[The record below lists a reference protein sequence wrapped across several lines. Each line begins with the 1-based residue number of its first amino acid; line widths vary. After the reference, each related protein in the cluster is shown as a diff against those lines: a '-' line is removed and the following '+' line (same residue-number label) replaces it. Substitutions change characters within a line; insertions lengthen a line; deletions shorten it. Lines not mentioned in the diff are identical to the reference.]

1 LDNKIAIGIAVVAAA
16 VAVIVPLAVIAS
28 TQNNAA
34 PAGEDA
40 AAGNQKVIKVIT
52 SFFPLYDFA
61 RNVGGDRVEVTSMIP
76 AGAEP
81 HDWEPTIRQVADAS
95 SADIFVYNGASFES
109 WAQNIEA
116 KFVVNTS
123 EGLELL
129 EATDE
134 EEHEGEVEE
143 EEEEE
148 KHSDMDPHIWLD
160 PIYAK
165 HQVGLIRD
173 GLVEIDPDSAQYYND
188 NADRFMAELD
198 RLDASIRSELS
209 GCKKK
214 DFIAFHSAFS
224 YFANRYGLNQH
235 SVHRGLPEGEVPPQR
250 LQEIV
255 DLAKELKID
264 TIYSEELVDPRL
276 AEAIAEE
283 IPGGRVLVLSPIEG
297 LEEEEQAAGLGYIDK
312 MEQNLDNLK
321 AGLDCRSRQ
330 Q

>member
-1 LDNKIAIGIAVVAAA
+1 MDNKIAIGIAVVAAA

-34 PAGEDA
+34 PAEEDA
-40 AAGNQKVIKVIT
+40 AAGNQKIIKVIV

-95 SADIFVYNGASFES
+95 LADIFVYNGASFES

-123 EGLELL
+123 EGLKLL
-129 EATDE
+129 EARDE
-134 EEHEGEVEE
+134 EEHKGEVEE
-143 EEEEE
+143 EEVE
-148 KHSDMDPHIWLD
+148 HSDIDPHIWLD

-173 GLVEIDPDSAQYYND
+173 GLVKIDPDNTQYYND

-198 RLDASIRSELS
+198 KLDASIRSELS
-209 GCKKK
+209 GCEKK

-235 SVHRGLPEGEVPPQR
+235 SMHRGLPEGEVPPQR

-297 LEEEEQAAGLGYIDK
+297 LEKEEQAAGLGYIDK

-321 AGLDCRSRQ
+321 AGLDCSSRQ

>member
-76 AGAEP
+76 AAAEP

-95 SADIFVYNGASFES
+95 LADIFVYNGASFES
-109 WAQNIEA
+109 WAQNIEV

-134 EEHEGEVEE
+134 EEEE
-143 EEEEE
+143 E
-148 KHSDMDPHIWLD
+148 HSGIDPHIWLD

-173 GLVEIDPDSAQYYND
+173 GLVEIDPDNAQYYND

-198 RLDASIRSELS
+198 RLNASIRSELS
-209 GCKKK
+209 GCEKR

-321 AGLDCRSRQ
+321 VGLDCSSRQ

>member
-16 VAVIVPLAVIAS
+16 IAVIVPLVVIAS

-40 AAGNQKVIKVIT
+40 AAGNQKIIKVIV

-95 SADIFVYNGASFES
+95 LADIFVYNGASFES

-134 EEHEGEVEE
+134 EEEE
-143 EEEEE
+143 E
-148 KHSDMDPHIWLD
+148 HSDIDPHIWLD

-173 GLVEIDPDSAQYYND
+173 GLVKIDPDNAQYYND

-198 RLDASIRSELS
+198 RLNASIRSELS
-209 GCKKK
+209 GCEKK

-235 SVHRGLPEGEVPPQR
+235 SVYRGLPEGEVPPQR

-297 LEEEEQAAGLGYIDK
+297 LEEQEQAAGLGYIDK

-321 AGLDCRSRQ
+321 AGLDCSSRQ

>member
-1 LDNKIAIGIAVVAAA
+1 MDNKTAIGIAVVAAA
-16 VAVIVPLAVIAS
+16 VAVIVPLAVIAV

-40 AAGNQKVIKVIT
+40 AAGNQKVIKVIA

-76 AGAEP
+76 VGVEP
-81 HDWEPTIRQVADAS
+81 HDWEPTIRQVTDAS

-109 WAQNIEA
+109 WAQNIET

-123 EGLELL
+123 EGLKLL
-129 EATDE
+129 EATDK
-134 EEHEGEVEE
+134 EEHGGEVG
-143 EEEEE
+143 EEE

-173 GLVEIDPDSAQYYND
+173 GLAKIDPDNAQYYND
-188 NADRFMAELD
+188 NADRFMAKLD
-198 RLDASIRSELS
+198 KLDASIRSELS
-209 GCKKK
+209 GCEKK
-214 DFIAFHSAFS
+214 DFITFHSAFS

-235 SVHRGLPEGEVPPQR
+235 SVYRGLPEGEVPPQR

-283 IPGGRVLVLSPIEG
+283 IPGGRVLMLSPIEG
-297 LEEEEQAAGLGYIDK
+297 LEKEEQAAGLGYIDK

>member
-76 AGAEP
+76 AAAEP
-81 HDWEPTIRQVADAS
+81 HDWEPTIRQIADAS
-95 SADIFVYNGASFES
+95 LADIFVYNGASFES
-109 WAQNIEA
+109 WAQNIEV

-134 EEHEGEVEE
+134 EEEE
-143 EEEEE
+143 E
-148 KHSDMDPHIWLD
+148 HSGIDPHIWLD

-173 GLVEIDPDSAQYYND
+173 GLVEIDPDNAQYYND

-198 RLDASIRSELS
+198 RLNASIRSELS
-209 GCKKK
+209 GCEKR

>member
-16 VAVIVPLAVIAS
+16 IAVIVPLVVIAS

-40 AAGNQKVIKVIT
+40 AAGNQKIIKVIV

-76 AGAEP
+76 VGVEP

-95 SADIFVYNGASFES
+95 LADIFVYNGASFES

-134 EEHEGEVEE
+134 EEEE
-143 EEEEE
+143 E
-148 KHSDMDPHIWLD
+148 HSDIDPHIWLD

-173 GLVEIDPDSAQYYND
+173 GLVKIDPDNAQYYND

-198 RLDASIRSELS
+198 RLNASIRSELS
-209 GCKKK
+209 GCEKK

-235 SVHRGLPEGEVPPQR
+235 SVHGGLPEGEVPPQR

-297 LEEEEQAAGLGYIDK
+297 LEEQEQAAGLGYIDK

-321 AGLDCRSRQ
+321 AGLDCSSRQ

>member
-1 LDNKIAIGIAVVAAA
+1 L
-16 VAVIVPLAVIAS
+16 
-28 TQNNAA
+28 
-34 PAGEDA
+34 
-40 AAGNQKVIKVIT
+40 
-52 SFFPLYDFA
+52 
-61 RNVGGDRVEVTSMIP
+61 
-76 AGAEP
+76 
-81 HDWEPTIRQVADAS
+81 
-95 SADIFVYNGASFES
+95 ADIFVYNGASFES

-134 EEHEGEVEE
+134 EEEE
-143 EEEEE
+143 E
-148 KHSDMDPHIWLD
+148 HSDIDPHIWLD

-173 GLVEIDPDSAQYYND
+173 GLVKIDPDNTQYYND

-198 RLDASIRSELS
+198 RLNASIRSELS
-209 GCKKK
+209 GCEKK

-235 SVHRGLPEGEVPPQR
+235 SVHGGLPEGEVPPQR

-297 LEEEEQAAGLGYIDK
+297 LEEQEQAAGLGYIDK

-321 AGLDCRSRQ
+321 AGLDCSSRQ

>member
-16 VAVIVPLAVIAS
+16 IAVIVPLAVIAS

-34 PAGEDA
+34 PAEEDA
-40 AAGNQKVIKVIT
+40 AAGNQKIIKVIV

-95 SADIFVYNGASFES
+95 LADIFVYNGASFES

-134 EEHEGEVEE
+134 EEEE
-143 EEEEE
+143 E
-148 KHSDMDPHIWLD
+148 HSDIDPHIWLD

-173 GLVEIDPDSAQYYND
+173 GLVKIDPDNTQYYND

-198 RLDASIRSELS
+198 RLNASIRELS
-209 GCKKK
+209 GCEKK

-235 SVHRGLPEGEVPPQR
+235 SVHGGLPEGEVPPQR

-297 LEEEEQAAGLGYIDK
+297 LEEQEQAAGLGYIDK

-321 AGLDCRSRQ
+321 AGLDCSSRQ

>member
-1 LDNKIAIGIAVVAAA
+1 
-16 VAVIVPLAVIAS
+16 
-28 TQNNAA
+28 
-34 PAGEDA
+34 
-40 AAGNQKVIKVIT
+40 
-52 SFFPLYDFA
+52 
-61 RNVGGDRVEVTSMIP
+61 
-76 AGAEP
+76 
-81 HDWEPTIRQVADAS
+81 
-95 SADIFVYNGASFES
+95 
-109 WAQNIEA
+109 
-116 KFVVNTS
+116 
-123 EGLELL
+123 LELL

-143 EEEEE
+143 EEEE
-148 KHSDMDPHIWLD
+148 HSDIDPHIWLD

-173 GLVEIDPDSAQYYND
+173 GLVKIDPDNAQYYND

-198 RLDASIRSELS
+198 KLDTSIRSELS
-209 GCKKK
+209 GCEKK

-235 SVHRGLPEGEVPPQR
+235 SVYRGLPEGEVPPQR

-297 LEEEEQAAGLGYIDK
+297 LEKEEQAAGLGYIDK

>member
-16 VAVIVPLAVIAS
+16 VAVIVPLTVIAS
-28 TQNNAA
+28 TQNDAA

-40 AAGNQKVIKVIT
+40 AAGNQKVIKVIA
-52 SFFPLYDFA
+52 SFFPLYDFV

-95 SADIFVYNGASFES
+95 SADIFVYNGASLES
-109 WAQNIEA
+109 WAQNIET

-134 EEHEGEVEE
+134 EEH
-143 EEEEE
+143 
-148 KHSDMDPHIWLD
+148 SYIDPHIWLD

-165 HQVGLIRD
+165 YQVGLIRD
-173 GLVEIDPDSAQYYND
+173 GLVKIDPDNAQYYND

-198 RLDASIRSELS
+198 KLDASIRSELP
-209 GCKKK
+209 GCEKK

-235 SVHRGLPEGEVPPQR
+235 SVYRGLPEGEVPPQR

-297 LEEEEQAAGLGYIDK
+297 LEEQEQAAGLGYIDK

-321 AGLDCRSRQ
+321 AGLDCSSRQ

>member
-1 LDNKIAIGIAVVAAA
+1 MDNKIAIGIAVVAAA
-16 VAVIVPLAVIAS
+16 VAVIVPLAVIAV

-40 AAGNQKVIKVIT
+40 AAGNQKVIKVIA

-76 AGAEP
+76 VGVEP

-109 WAQNIEA
+109 WAQNIET

-123 EGLELL
+123 EGLKLL

-134 EEHEGEVEE
+134 EEHEGEVGEE
-143 EEEEE
+143 EEE
-148 KHSDMDPHIWLD
+148 HSDIDPHIWLD

-173 GLVEIDPDSAQYYND
+173 GLVKIDPDNAQYYND

-198 RLDASIRSELS
+198 KLDASIRSELS
-209 GCKKK
+209 GCEKK

-235 SVHRGLPEGEVPPQR
+235 SVYRGLPEGEVPPQR

-283 IPGGRVLVLSPIEG
+283 IPGGRVLMLSPIEG
-297 LEEEEQAAGLGYIDK
+297 LEKEEQAAGLGYIDK